1 MTRFAHNNAYLW
13 MIVMIRNYIIK
24 RRNQLF
30 VS

>member
-1 MTRFAHNNAYLW
+1 MTRFAHNNSYLW